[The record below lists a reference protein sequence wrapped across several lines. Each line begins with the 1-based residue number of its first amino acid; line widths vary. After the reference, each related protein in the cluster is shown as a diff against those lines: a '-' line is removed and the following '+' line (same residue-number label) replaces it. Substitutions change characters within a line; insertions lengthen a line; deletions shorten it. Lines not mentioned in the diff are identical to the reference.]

1 MSAAPFSCLRL
12 DESLAEPLARLFDRV
27 GSACFCRYFHFDG
40 DKNAWQLRLA
50 HEPEANRRELFAHAA
65 LPALSGVVATLPD
78 GAAIG
83 WMKLEAAA
91 SLPKLYAQRPYRRL
105 PCFEGPRSKVMV
117 VGCFLV
123 DPEWRRR
130 GVARALLNAGLELA
144 RAERM
149 SAVEAF
155 PRRAEGAPDEQLF
168 TGPLGL
174 FTSRGFEIVSDQ
186 TQYPVL
192 RLVL

>member
-1 MSAAPFSCLRL
+1 VSAAPFSCTRL
-12 DESLAEPLARLFDRV
+12 DGSLAEPLARLFDRV
-27 GSACFCRYFHFDG
+27 GSACFCRYFHFEG

-50 HEPEANRRELFAHAA
+50 HEPEANRRELFDHAREPV
-65 LPALSGVVATLPD
+65 LTGVVATLPD

-91 SLPKLYAQRPYRRL
+91 SLPKLYAQRTYRAL
-105 PCFEGPRSKVMV
+105 PCFEGPRAGVLT
-117 VGCFLV
+117 VGCVLV

-130 GVARALLNAGLELA
+130 GVARALLNAGIGLA

-149 SAVEAF
+149 SAIEAF

-168 TGPLGL
+168 TGPLSL
-174 FTSRGFEIVSDQ
+174 FTSEGFEIVSEQ

>member
-1 MSAAPFSCLRL
+1 MSAAPFSCSRL
-12 DESLAEPLARLFDRV
+12 DARLAEPLARLFDRV
-27 GSACFCRYFHFDG
+27 GSACFCRYFHFEG
-40 DKNAWQLRLA
+40 DKNAWQMRLA
-50 HEPEANRRELFAHAA
+50 HEPEANRRELFAHAREPV
-65 LPALSGVVATLPD
+65 LTGVVATLAD

-91 SLPKLYAQRPYRRL
+91 RLPKLYAQRTYRAL
-105 PCFEGPRSKVMV
+105 PCFEGPRSGVLT

-130 GVARALLNAGLELA
+130 GVARALLNAGIELA

-149 SAVEAF
+149 SAIEAF
-155 PRRAEGAPDEQLF
+155 PRRVEGAPDEQLF
-168 TGPLGL
+168 TGPLAL
-174 FTSRGFEIVSDQ
+174 FTSAGFEIVSDQ

-192 RLVL
+192 RLVI